1 MAGES
6 KGSFF
11 EGTPGNRS
19 SGDGVG
25 PVAQR
30 IRARGYEPRCRG
42 FESLLAHNRPK
53 RPNKGRAF
61 PSGGRKI
68 MIGIAY
74 QKLWN
79 LGNLVSLCMKIINS
93 VVVVGLYYGF
103 LTTFSIGPS
112 YLFLLRAHVM
122 EEGTEKKVSATT
134 GFITGQLIMFISIYY
149 APLHLALGR
158 IPSPI
163 FSKKLNNLDKME
175 EEEEEFDNNSP
186 IDYMYGDQENLK
198 RKGARR
204 EEDCTVREARG
215 QLFQTY
221 TTGFWQCNVVDSHVD
236 PNESSFHE
244 AKICLTNLYAF
255 LERNLSIFRVSK
267 GAWKHIRTLEW
278 KWKRDGTQFLR
289 KWISQFYFSMGAGKG
304 YNSAVECHLDVVEV
318 NQFEPDY
325 PKPNGWLFWERTP
338 GEYEGMDQ
346 VRPWNRN
353 DIRNSALSTNKE
365 AISNEL

>member
-149 APLHLALGR
+149 APLHLALAATRNRGKA
-158 IPSPI
+158 IINSPQPTYDQEPAMVAEDDKI
-163 FSKKLNNLDKME
+163 SKEKEIDKLTALISLSFKKIYKPTNNNLRTSLNTSRANQ
-175 EEEEEFDNNSP
+175 DNTPRIN
-186 IDYMYGDQENLK
+186 
-198 RKGARR
+198 KGTRYDNQRA
-204 EEDCTVREARG
+204 V
-215 QLFQTY
+215 
-221 TTGFWQCNVVDSHVD
+221 NVVRARETIGTKVVQQSGIQCYNCKEYGHVARECQKPKRAKD
-236 PNESSFHE
+236 AAYHKEKMLLCKQEE
-244 AKICLTNLYAF
+244 AEI
-255 LERNLSIFRVSK
+255 
-267 GAWKHIRTLEW
+267 
-278 KWKRDGTQFLR
+278 
-289 KWISQFYFSMGAGKG
+289 
-304 YNSAVECHLDVVEV
+304 
-318 NQFEPDY
+318 
-325 PKPNGWLFWERTP
+325 
-338 GEYEGMDQ
+338 
-346 VRPWNRN
+346 
-353 DIRNSALSTNKE
+353 
-365 AISNEL
+365 

>member
-198 RKGARR
+198 KLYAL
-204 EEDCTVREARG
+204 EEACTVWEGVLIDKKEESTSTDMPLGTAIHNIEITLGKGG
-215 QLFQTY
+215 QLARAAGAVAKLIAKEGKSATLKLPSGEVRLISKNCSATVGQV
-221 TTGFWQCNVVDSHVD
+221 GNVGVNQKSLGRAGSKRWLGKRPVVRGVVMNPVDH
-236 PNESSFHE
+236 PHGGGEGR
-244 AKICLTNLYAF
+244 APIGRKKPT
-255 LERNLSIFRVSK
+255 
-267 GAWKHIRTLEW
+267 
-278 KWKRDGTQFLR
+278 TQFG
-289 KWISQFYFSMGAGKG
+289 SS
-304 YNSAVECHLDVVEV
+304 S
-318 NQFEPDY
+318 P
-325 PKPNGWLFWERTP
+325 
-338 GEYEGMDQ
+338 
-346 VRPWNRN
+346 
-353 DIRNSALSTNKE
+353 
-365 AISNEL
+365 